1 MAEEKK
7 VRYGL
12 IGLGKIGTQHTKKL
26 VQGAVPNLDYVAVAD
41 IDPKAL
47 EKAKELIG
55 PQVKTFS
62 TAEEL
67 IKSGEVDAI
76 HICVPHYWHPT
87 YAIMGLE
94 AGLNVLVEKPA
105 GVYVKQVRKMDEV
118 ARRHPSQVYA
128 MDFNLRTN
136 PVYQKARELMQQG
149 VIGQMQHTN
158 WIVTNWYRP
167 QSYYDMGGWRATWAG
182 EGGGVLL
189 NQNPHNLDL
198 LQWICGMPSR
208 VKTKM
213 YYGKWRNVEVEDE
226 MEALLEWN
234 NGATGLYM
242 TTISDWPG
250 TNRIEI
256 DGDKGK
262 MVVEDGKTI
271 TIYPIE
277 PSCSEFN
284 RTFKGGLGKPK
295 TLEPYQV
302 PVEGTYTAH
311 MGIIRNFCDAIL
323 DHTQLFASGFEGI
336 NALQVSNAMHL
347 SSWLDDWVDVPVDE
361 DLFLEKLKEKVAS
374 SKVNNV
380 WCGQ

>member
-1 MAEEKK
+1 MDKK

-26 VQGAVPNLDYVAVAD
+26 VAGAVPNLEYVAVAD
-41 IDPKAL
+41 TDPKAL
-47 EKAKELIG
+47 AKAKELIG
-55 PQVKTFS
+55 DQVLTFPS
-62 TAEEL
+62 AEEL
-67 IKSGEVDAI
+67 IHSGTVDAI
-76 HICVPHYWHPT
+76 HICVPHYYHPT

-94 AGLNVLVEKPA
+94 AGLHVLVEKPA
-105 GVYVKQVRKMDEV
+105 GVYVRQVERMDEV
-118 ARRHPSQVYA
+118 ARRHPEQVYA

-136 PVYQKARELMQQG
+136 PVYRKAHDLMAAG

-208 VKTKM
+208 IKAQM
-213 YYGKWRNVEVEDE
+213 YYGKWRDIEVEDE
-226 MEALLEWN
+226 MEALLEYP

-262 MVVEDGKTI
+262 MVVEDGKKI
-271 TIYPIE
+271 TVTLLGT
-277 PSCSEFN
+277 SCSEFN
-284 RTFKGGLGKPK
+284 RTFKGGLGKPDVQPSY
-295 TLEPYQV
+295 EV
-302 PVEGTYTAH
+302 PVEGAYTAH

-323 DHTQLFASGFEGI
+323 EHKPLFASGFEGI

-347 SSWLDDWVDVPVDE
+347 SSWLDDWVDVPVDG
-361 DLFLEKLKEKVAS
+361 DLFLAKLKEKVAQ
-374 SKVNNV
+374 SKRNNH

>member
-1 MAEEKK
+1 MDKK

-26 VQGAVPNLDYVAVAD
+26 VKGEVPSLEYVAVAD
-41 IDPKAL
+41 TDPNAL
-47 EKAKELIG
+47 RKAKELIG
-55 PQVKTFS
+55 EKVKTFS
-62 TAEEL
+62 SAEEL
-67 IKSGEVDAI
+67 IHSGEVDAI

-94 AGLNVLVEKPA
+94 AGLHVLVEKPA
-105 GVYVKQVRKMDEV
+105 GVYVAQVRKMDRV
-118 ARRHPSQVYA
+118 ARLHPKQVYA

-136 PVYQKARELMQQG
+136 PVYQKAHDLMRDG
-149 VIGQMQHTN
+149 VIGQMLHTN

-198 LQWICGMPSR
+198 LQWICGMPARLKSQ
-208 VKTKM
+208 M

-226 MEALLEWN
+226 MEALLEFPT
-234 NGATGLYM
+234 GATGLYM

-262 MVVEDGKTI
+262 MVIEDGKKITI
-271 TIYPIE
+271 TPVAT
-277 PSCSEFN
+277 SLSEFN
-284 RTFKGGLGKPK
+284 RTFKGGLGKPDV
-295 TLEPYQV
+295 LPSYEV
-302 PVEGTYTAH
+302 PVEGSYTAH

-323 DHTQLFASGFEGI
+323 NHAPLFASGFEGI

-347 SSWLDDWVDVPVDE
+347 SSWINDWVDLPVDE
-361 DLFLEKLKEKVAS
+361 NLFLSKLKEKVFS
-374 SKVNNV
+374 SKVDNH